1 MMRNSIIALPL
12 IALVACGGQSTVPE
26 DHYYRL
32 PSPEVASKGAALTDG
47 TIFVEQFIA
56 DGIHHERAL
65 VYADAAA
72 PSELLQYHYHFWT
85 DSPSR
90 LLRDHFVDYLR
101 SANAGRMITDS
112 PEVPAE
118 LSIYGKIKRLD
129 QIVNSSTAEVVAE
142 VEFRVQKAGSDAPVL
157 VRQYERTV
165 AVQDRS
171 MEAAVGAFGS
181 ALSGIYAQ
189 LVDDIAASH

>member
-32 PSPEVASKGAALTDG
+32 PSPEVASKSTPLTDG
-47 TIFVEQFIA
+47 AIFVEQFIA

-72 PSELLQYHYHFWT
+72 PSELLQYHYHFWAE
-85 DSPSR
+85 SPSR
-90 LLRDHFVDYLR
+90 LLRDHFIDYLR

-129 QIVNSSTAEVVAE
+129 QIVKSGTAEVVAE

-157 VRQYERTV
+157 VRQYER
-165 AVQDRS
+165 AKALQDRS
-171 MEAAVGAFGS
+171 LGAAVSAFAS
-181 ALSGIYAQ
+181 ALSEIYSQ
-189 LVDDIAASH
+189 LVDDVAASQ